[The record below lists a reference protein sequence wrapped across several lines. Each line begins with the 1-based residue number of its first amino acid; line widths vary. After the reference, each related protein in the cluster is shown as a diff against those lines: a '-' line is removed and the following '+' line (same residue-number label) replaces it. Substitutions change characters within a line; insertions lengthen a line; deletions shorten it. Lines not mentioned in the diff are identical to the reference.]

1 MRKIL
6 LLLVLIIS
14 ALGAAAQDVIVK
26 TDGSTVLC
34 RVVEVTASEV
44 VYKRWNN
51 LDGANYVM
59 EKKNVSNINYE
70 DGRQDQV
77 NDPTNNAYAP
87 GLQNTGDR
95 QLNDNAL
102 MAIDRQL
109 NSTAFAKRAKNLKII
124 GWSVGGTL
132 VAAGVLMTIVFDY
145 CKEYPESTTVP
156 IMAVGVAT
164 TATCLIISNRYQ
176 KKANSLY
183 ATSLIEKEFDL
194 GHDIAISTGID
205 VMRDAQFNQSA
216 LGIGFRLNF

>member
-6 LLLVLIIS
+6 LLLVLTIS

-44 VYKRWNN
+44 IYKRWNN

-77 NDPTNNAYAP
+77 NTQTVNTYAP

-109 NSTAFAKRAKNLKII
+109 NANINYSKRAKNLKII
-124 GWSVGGTL
+124 GWSVGGILCIGGL
-132 VAAGVLMTIVFDY
+132 VTYIRQNNDAYIIGSILLGVG
-145 CKEYPESTTVP
+145 
-156 IMAVGVAT
+156 AAT
-164 TATCLIISNRYQ
+164 TATCLIISNKYQ

-183 ATSLIEKEFDL
+183 AASLIEKEFDL